1 VTAHTCQPGT
11 VRSMNDAKKDYH
23 PYVQGGD
30 RTPCD
35 RCGKALPGAYI
46 RWSDK
51 KVLCGLCYIKL
62 PD

>member
-1 VTAHTCQPGT
+1 
-11 VRSMNDAKKDYH
+11 MNDAKKDYH